1 MWYLAIKHLMSRPG
15 QTVILLAGI
24 MLGSAGYVMFSGLQT
39 GQEEF
44 MIDRLVNVSGC
55 VTISPRE
62 RFITPGTFESY
73 FFTGSLVRWLSPP
86 SGRKDRRYLD
96 NPAAW
101 YRRLASD
108 PAVLAYAPRYTINAI
123 LRKGAVSR
131 SVTLNGVEPESQSRV
146 TNIEQD
152 ITAGSLSSL
161 GRGSSSILVSE
172 ELARVM
178 GIRLGRSITVV
189 AEDGS
194 VHPVKVTGLFN
205 TGAPRLDQST
215 AYTSLST
222 AQRIGKSAGRITSII
237 VKVKDVY
244 ASEAVSGALSLH
256 GDDKVESWA
265 RANENVLSMLNTQRA
280 VKNATMLVIV
290 TVVSFGIYNILSMV
304 VNQKKKDIAI
314 LRSMGFDRNHTV
326 FLFLVQ
332 GVILGMIGSVL
343 GLALGAA
350 GCVYM
355 STIKVGIG
363 RGYMTISWD
372 PMIYVTAFT
381 LVVVSAVVSS
391 FLPARMAGK
400 LSPID
405 IIRGA

>member
-108 PAVLAYAPRYTINAI
+108 PAVLSYAPRYTINAI

-146 TNIEQD
+146 PIARGTS
-152 ITAGSLSSL
+152 AGESPRWAGAVPLLVTRSSARGHGQTSRA
-161 GRGSSSILVSE
+161 GRF
-172 ELARVM
+172 
-178 GIRLGRSITVV
+178 TVV
-189 AEDGS
+189 GGT
-194 VHPVKVTGLFN
+194 VGLPVKVT
-205 TGAPRLDQST
+205 ACST
-215 AYTSLST
+215 PALHAWTVSLHLALPT
-222 AQRIGKSAGRITSII
+222 AQRSASPPGASRRHRGGEGRLR
-237 VKVKDVY
+237 
-244 ASEAVSGALSLH
+244 SEAVSALSLPATTRSKA
-256 GDDKVESWA
+256 GPRRRTKTSFQ
-265 RANENVLSMLNTQRA
+265 LNTQRA
-280 VKNATMLVIV
+280 
-290 TVVSFGIYNILSMV
+290 
-304 VNQKKKDIAI
+304 
-314 LRSMGFDRNHTV
+314 
-326 FLFLVQ
+326 
-332 GVILGMIGSVL
+332 
-343 GLALGAA
+343 
-350 GCVYM
+350 
-355 STIKVGIG
+355 
-363 RGYMTISWD
+363 
-372 PMIYVTAFT
+372 
-381 LVVVSAVVSS
+381 
-391 FLPARMAGK
+391 
-400 LSPID
+400 
-405 IIRGA
+405 